1 MSDRVGPFH
10 GGWVPPESADG
21 KYLFYTKSKKNGIW
35 RVALSGGE
43 EQQVVSNVAGL
54 GSAYAVGKQG
64 IYFIALPTG
73 SVRQRVAYLD
83 FDSGQVTALAEIP
96 RSLDLGL
103 TLSPD
108 EKILVYGQ
116 LDHVN
121 SDLMLVEHFH

>member
-10 GGWVPPESADG
+10 GGWVPTESADG

-83 FDSGQVTALAEIP
+83 FDSGQVTAQAEIP

-103 TLSPD
+103 TVAPD
-108 EKILVYGQ
+108 EKILVYSQ
-116 LDHVN
+116 WDHVN